1 MITRHPLPLFTLLAA
16 ALASAPA
23 TAQQMQRMQRAPS
36 ANTQPIQRVLPAA
49 PAGVLRLLT
58 APDDAAV
65 QWGDQAMPA
74 GAAKQQLLQE
84 ITAGGERGVP
94 ERIGTPI
101 GNFSSPDTIARG
113 NAQLRGY
120 FFNQLDADAFST
132 GRSDSAQATNVVT
145 HSALAERANR
155 TAMRRAGGTGS
166 AAALSYRSDPAGWCA
181 ANGNTPRISRV
192 LADGNRLT
200 PDGEFV
206 LQGTCFGRARGTVQ
220 VTLPAPVGT
229 LTLTPLEWVDHK
241 VLVKLPA
248 DLAGLVPSEAR
259 LTVLRGDQVL
269 SALSP
274 MRFEPAW
281 VEADVPSRYL
291 RLVDCANP
299 GTCTNFVAPPSGLV
313 LPGLFALLQ
322 PWGGASPPR
331 GVAALHIS
339 DAAIAGRD
347 VFHVQLPEWARVS
360 GAAEVLRQGYPQV
373 SAVNVQVGGDIGD
386 LTRAP
391 GERPAATV
399 AVDWRMT
406 GLVQRTSVSAFN
418 LLTMGPLGAVR
429 TDSFGYCHYTL
440 NVKALVPRGIAL

>member
-1 MITRHPLPLFTLLAA
+1 MTTHRSLPLFTLLAA
-16 ALASAPA
+16 AVAAAPLA
-23 TAQQMQRMQRAPS
+23 AQPMQRMQRVQGAH
-36 ANTQPIQRVLPAA
+36 TQPLQRVVPAEQG
-49 PAGVLRLLT
+49 GVLRLFT

-74 GAAKQQLLQE
+74 VAAKQQLLQE

-94 ERIGTPI
+94 ERIGAPL
-101 GNFSSPDTIARG
+101 GNFTSAETIARG
-113 NAQLRGY
+113 NDQLRGY
-120 FFNQLDADAFST
+120 FFNQLDT
-132 GRSDSAQATNVVT
+132 EMEMRSEQASGV
-145 HSALAERANR
+145 LAERAYR
-155 TAMRRAGGTGS
+155 SSTRRVSGAANT
-166 AAALSYRSDPAGWCA
+166 AALSYRSDPVGWCQ

-206 LQGTCFGRARGTVQ
+206 LQGSCFGRQRGTVQ

-229 LTLTPLEWVDHK
+229 LTITPLEWADHK
-241 VLVKLPA
+241 ILVKLPA
-248 DLAGLVPSEAR
+248 DIAGLMPSEAR

-281 VEADVPSRYL
+281 VEADIPSRYL
-291 RLVDCANP
+291 RLMDCAIP
-299 GTCTNFVAPPSGLV
+299 GSCTNFVAPPSGLL
-313 LPGLFALLQ
+313 LPGLFSLLQ
-322 PWGGASPPR
+322 PWGGSAPPR

-339 DAAIAGRD
+339 DAAIGGRD

-360 GAAEVLRQGYPQV
+360 GMAEVLRQGYPQV
-373 SAVNVQVGGDIGD
+373 SAVSVQVGGDIGD

-399 AVDWRMT
+399 IVNWQMT
-406 GLVQRTSVSAFN
+406 GLVQRTTVSAFN
-418 LLTMGPLGAVR
+418 ALVMGPLGAVN
-429 TDSFGYCHYTL
+429 TSSFGYCHYTL
-440 NVKALVPRGIAL
+440 NLKALVPRGLAL

>member
-1 MITRHPLPLFTLLAA
+1 MTPRHALLLAA
-16 ALASAPA
+16 ALATLPA
-23 TAQQMQRMQRAPS
+23 AAQQMQRMQRAAP
-36 ANTQPIQRVLPAA
+36 ANTQHLQRANADA
-49 PAGVLRLLT
+49 PAGVLSLLT
-58 APDDAAV
+58 APDDTAV

-74 GAAKQQLLQE
+74 AAAKQQLLQE

-101 GNFSSPDTIARG
+101 GNFSKPDSIAQG
-113 NAQLRGY
+113 NTQLRGY
-120 FFNQLDADAFST
+120 FFKQLDAEAFSA
-132 GRSDSAQATNVVT
+132 GRSDHPQTANVVT
-145 HSALAERANR
+145 HSAQVERGNR
-155 TAMRRAGGTGS
+155 STVRRVGGAGN
-166 AAALSYRSDPAGWCA
+166 AAALSYASDPAGWCA
-181 ANGNTPRISRV
+181 ANGNTPRIGRV

-200 PDGEFV
+200 PDGEFA
-206 LQGTCFGRARGTVQ
+206 LQGSCFGRARGTVQ

-229 LTLTPLEWVDHK
+229 LTLSPLEWFDHK
-241 VLVKLPA
+241 LLVKLPA

-259 LTVLRGDQVL
+259 LTVLRADQVL
-269 SALSP
+269 SALHP

-281 VEADVPSRYL
+281 VEADIPSRYL
-291 RLVDCANP
+291 RLLDCANP
-299 GTCTNFVAPPSGLV
+299 GTCTNFVGAPSGLL

-322 PWGGASPPR
+322 PWGDTAPPR
-331 GVAALHIS
+331 GVAALHLS

-347 VFHVQLPEWARVS
+347 VFQVQIPEWARVT

-373 SAVNVQVGGDIGD
+373 SAVSVQVGGDVGD

-391 GERPAATV
+391 GQRPNATV
-399 AVDWRMT
+399 TVDWRMT

-440 NVKALVPRGIAL
+440 NLKALVPRGVAL

>member
-1 MITRHPLPLFTLLAA
+1 MMLHRPLSLATLLAA
-16 ALASAPA
+16 ALATTPA
-23 TAQQMQRMQRAPS
+23 AAQQMQRMQRLAP
-36 ANTQPIQRVLPAA
+36 ANTQHLQRAVAA
-49 PAGVLRLLT
+49 EPAGVLRLLT

-74 GAAKQQLLQE
+74 AAAKQQLLQE

-101 GNFSSPDTIARG
+101 GNFSSPEAIAQG

-120 FFNQLDADAFST
+120 FFGQLDAEAFSAQRNST
-132 GRSDSAQATNVVT
+132 QATNVVT
-145 HSALAERANR
+145 NSALAERGNR
-155 TAMRRAGGTGS
+155 STMRRVGGNVGT
-166 AAALSYRSDPAGWCA
+166 AALSYRNDPAGWCA

-200 PDGEFV
+200 PDGEFA

-220 VTLPAPVGT
+220 VTLPAPIGT
-229 LTLTPLEWVDHK
+229 LTLTPLEWADHK
-241 VLVKLPA
+241 LLVKLPA
-248 DLAGLVPSEAR
+248 DLAGLVPTEAR
-259 LTVLRGDQVL
+259 LTVLRADQVL

-291 RLVDCANP
+291 RLLDCANP
-299 GTCTNFVAPPSGLV
+299 GTCTNFVGAPAGLL
-313 LPGLFALLQ
+313 LPGLMHLLQ
-322 PWGGASPPR
+322 PWAGSAPPR

-339 DAAIAGRD
+339 DAATAGRD
-347 VFHVQLPEWARVS
+347 VFHVQLPEWARVT
-360 GAAEVLRQGYPQV
+360 GAAEVLRQGYPGL
-373 SAVNVQVGGDIGD
+373 STVNVQVGGDIGD

-399 AVDWRMT
+399 TVDWRMT

-440 NVKALVPRGIAL
+440 NVKALVPRGV

>member
-1 MITRHPLPLFTLLAA
+1 MTIRHLVLLAA
-16 ALASAPA
+16 ALATAPA
-23 TAQQMQRMQRAPS
+23 AAQQTQRMQRVAP
-36 ANTQPIQRVLPAA
+36 ANTQHLQRAA
-49 PAGVLRLLT
+49 AVEPAGVLRLLT

-74 GAAKQQLLQE
+74 VAAKQQLLQE

-101 GNFSSPDTIARG
+101 GNFGSADTIAQG

-120 FFNQLDADAFST
+120 FFNQLDAEAFST
-132 GRSDSAQATNVVT
+132 QRDSTQATNVVT
-145 HSALAERANR
+145 NSALAERGNR
-155 TAMRRAGGTGS
+155 STMRRVGGNVGT
-166 AAALSYRSDPAGWCA
+166 AALSYRNDPAGWCA

-200 PDGEFV
+200 PDGEFA

-220 VTLPAPVGT
+220 VTLPAPIGT
-229 LTLTPLEWVDHK
+229 LTLTPLEWADHK
-241 VLVKLPA
+241 LLVKLPA
-248 DLAGLVPSEAR
+248 DLAGLVPTEAR
-259 LTVLRGDQVL
+259 LTVLRADQVL

-291 RLVDCANP
+291 RLLDCANP
-299 GTCTNFVAPPSGLV
+299 GTCTNFVGAPAGLL
-313 LPGLFALLQ
+313 LPGLMHLLQ
-322 PWGGASPPR
+322 PWAGSAPPR

-339 DAAIAGRD
+339 DAATAGRD
-347 VFHVQLPEWARVS
+347 VFHVQLPEWARVT
-360 GAAEVLRQGYPQV
+360 GAAEVLRQGYPGL
-373 SAVNVQVGGDIGD
+373 SAVKVQVGGDIGD

-399 AVDWRMT
+399 TVDWRMT
-406 GLVQRTSVSAFN
+406 GLVQRTTVSAFN
-418 LLTMGPLGAVR
+418 ALTMGPLGAVR

-440 NVKALVPRGIAL
+440 NVKALVPRGV

>member
-1 MITRHPLPLFTLLAA
+1 MNTHRALPLSTLLAA
-16 ALASAPA
+16 ALATTPA
-23 TAQQMQRMQRAPS
+23 AAQQMQRMQRVAP
-36 ANTQPIQRVLPAA
+36 ANTQHLQRVNAA
-49 PAGVLRLLT
+49 EPAGVLRLLT

-74 GAAKQQLLQE
+74 AAAKQQLLQE
-84 ITAGGERGVP
+84 IIAAGEGGVP

-101 GNFSSPDTIARG
+101 GNFGDAETIARG
-113 NAQLRGY
+113 NAGLRGY
-120 FFNQLDADAFST
+120 FFNQLDTEMQAQSLRSVQGNMAF
-132 GRSDSAQATNVVT
+132 
-145 HSALAERANR
+145 AERGNR
-155 TAMRRAGGTGS
+155 STMRRVGGTGS
-166 AAALSYRSDPAGWCA
+166 AATLSYGSDPAGWCA
-181 ANGNTPRISRV
+181 ANGNTPRIGRV

-200 PDGEFV
+200 PDGEFA

-229 LTLTPLEWVDHK
+229 LTLTPLEWADHK
-241 VLVKLPA
+241 LLVKLPA

-259 LTVLRGDQVL
+259 LAVLRADQVL

-281 VEADVPSRYL
+281 VEADIPSRYL
-291 RLVDCANP
+291 RLLDCANP
-299 GTCTNFVAPPSGLV
+299 GSCTSFVGAPTGLL

-322 PWGGASPPR
+322 PWGGTAPPR

-339 DAAIAGRD
+339 DAATAGRD

-373 SAVNVQVGGDIGD
+373 SAVNVQVGSDIGD

-399 AVDWRMT
+399 SVDWRMT
-406 GLVQRTSVSAFN
+406 GLVQRTSVSAFD

-440 NVKALVPRGIAL
+440 NLKALVPRGMAL

>member
-1 MITRHPLPLFTLLAA
+1 MTIHRSLPLFTLLAA
-16 ALASAPA
+16 ALATVPA
-23 TAQQMQRMQRAPS
+23 AAQQMQRMQRMQRVTP
-36 ANTQPIQRVLPAA
+36 ANTQNIQRANAAA
-49 PAGVLRLLT
+49 PAGVLSLLT

-94 ERIGTPI
+94 ERIGMPI
-101 GNFSSPDTIARG
+101 GNFSSPQTIAQG

-120 FFNQLDADAFST
+120 FFKQLDTEMQAQ
-132 GRSDSAQATNVVT
+132 GLRSVQTT
-145 HSALAERANR
+145 SALAELGNR
-155 TAMRRAGGTGS
+155 NTMRRVNGAGN
-166 AAALSYRSDPAGWCA
+166 AAALSYGSDPAGWCA

-248 DLAGLVPSEAR
+248 DLAGLTPTEAR
-259 LTVLRGDQVL
+259 LTVLRTDQVL
-269 SALSP
+269 SAISP

-281 VEADVPSRYL
+281 VEADIPSRYL
-291 RLVDCANP
+291 RLMDCANP
-299 GTCTNFVAPPSGLV
+299 GTCTNFVGAPSGLL

-322 PWGGASPPR
+322 PWGGSAPPR

-339 DAAIAGRD
+339 DAPVAGRD
-347 VFHVQLPEWARVS
+347 VFQVQLPEWARVS
-360 GAAEVLRQGYPQV
+360 GTAEVLRQGYPGA
-373 SAVNVQVGGDIGD
+373 SAVNVQVGGDVGD

-391 GERPAATV
+391 GEHPAATV
-399 AVDWRMT
+399 TVDWRMT

-418 LLTMGPLGAVR
+418 ALLIGPHAAVS
-429 TDSFGYCHYTL
+429 TASFGYCHYTL
-440 NVKALVPRGIAL
+440 NVKALVPRGLSL

>member
-1 MITRHPLPLFTLLAA
+1 MPPRHALLLAA
-16 ALASAPA
+16 ALATTPA
-23 TAQQMQRMQRAPS
+23 AAQQMQRMQRVMP
-36 ANTQPIQRVLPAA
+36 ANTQAIQRVQPAES
-49 PAGVLRLLT
+49 AGVLRLLT
-58 APDDAAV
+58 APDDTAV

-74 GAAKQQLLQE
+74 AAAKQQLLQE
-84 ITAGGERGVP
+84 ITANGERGVP

-101 GNFSSPDTIARG
+101 SITGSAEAIAQG

-120 FFNQLDADAFST
+120 FFNQLDADVFST
-132 GRSDSAQATNVVT
+132 PRSNLQSTSVVPN
-145 HSALAERANR
+145 SALAERAKRNSN
-155 TAMRRAGGTGS
+155 TMRRVGGMAS
-166 AAALSYRSDPAGWCA
+166 MAALSYGSDPAGWCA
-181 ANGNTPRISRV
+181 ANGNLPRISRV
-192 LADGNRLT
+192 LADGMRLT

-206 LQGTCFGRARGTVQ
+206 LQGSCFGRARGTVQ

-229 LTLTPLEWVDHK
+229 LTLTPLEWADHK
-241 VLVKLPA
+241 VLVNLPA
-248 DLAGLVPSEAR
+248 DLAGLVPTEAR
-259 LTVLRGDQVL
+259 LTVLRSDQVL
-269 SALSP
+269 SAISP

-281 VEADVPSRYL
+281 VEADIPSRYL

-299 GTCTNFVAPPSGLV
+299 GTCTNFVGAPSGLL

-322 PWGGASPPR
+322 PWGGSAPPR

-339 DAAIAGRD
+339 DAATAGRD
-347 VFHVQLPEWARVS
+347 VFHVQLPEWARVT
-360 GAAEVLRQGYPQV
+360 GAAEVMRQGYPQV
-373 SAVNVQVGGDIGD
+373 SAVNVQVGSDVGD

-399 AVDWRMT
+399 TVDWRMT

-440 NVKALVPRGIAL
+440 NLKALVPRGVAL